1 MLETLSSCK
10 GDRNMKKNS
19 LLKVVIAAVLVIG
32 AVVFVW
38 NNNQTKA
45 IGSIVIDVNPSLEM
59 VVDNDYRVVDVI
71 AKNEEAQDL
80 LRGFDIDDDREIY
93 EVAEDLTELLLKNG
107 YLGLDVENHILIS
120 GDVDQAYINSTKA
133 AMQSYLSERDV
144 KASFLAAFL
153 DDDDQDDNQASAGKV
168 KLSKKIAEL
177 TGEMSVDELKN
188 MTLGEL
194 FSLLEEYDVMDDDFD
209 KDFVVVTT
217 DPAPTN
223 EHIGINKAEELAFAH
238 LGINASDV
246 YDKDYDDLDDGKY
259 ELKFKVNGVEYE
271 VDVHSRTGAI
281 LKVEI
286 DDKDDDDRKTGSNQQ
301 PATPSTPS
309 TPTTPSNTRIGA
321 EKAKQLA
328 LAHVGV
334 SASQVREL
342 EVEFDD
348 GRYEVEFETSTT
360 EYEIKVHATSG
371 EILKVERDDNDDD
384 DDRPVTQ
391 PSVIGVD
398 RAKQLAFAHFGVS
411 AGSVHDLEV
420 ELDDGKYEI
429 EFEIGELEYEIEI
442 HATSGKVLKSEI
454 DD

>member
-153 DDDDQDDNQASAGKV
+153 DDDDQDDDQASAGKV
-168 KLSKKIAEL
+168 KLSK
-177 TGEMSVDELKN
+177 
-188 MTLGEL
+188 
-194 FSLLEEYDVMDDDFD
+194 
-209 KDFVVVTT
+209 
-217 DPAPTN
+217 
-223 EHIGINKAEELAFAH
+223 
-238 LGINASDV
+238 
-246 YDKDYDDLDDGKY
+246 
-259 ELKFKVNGVEYE
+259 
-271 VDVHSRTGAI
+271 
-281 LKVEI
+281 
-286 DDKDDDDRKTGSNQQ
+286 
-301 PATPSTPS
+301 
-309 TPTTPSNTRIGA
+309 
-321 EKAKQLA
+321 
-328 LAHVGV
+328 
-334 SASQVREL
+334 
-342 EVEFDD
+342 
-348 GRYEVEFETSTT
+348 
-360 EYEIKVHATSG
+360 
-371 EILKVERDDNDDD
+371 
-384 DDRPVTQ
+384 
-391 PSVIGVD
+391 
-398 RAKQLAFAHFGVS
+398 
-411 AGSVHDLEV
+411 
-420 ELDDGKYEI
+420 
-429 EFEIGELEYEIEI
+429 
-442 HATSGKVLKSEI
+442 
-454 DD
+454 